1 MRKLVMKAGLVLS
14 LGLTVGLD
22 GCESKTLA
30 NPKTAQASIIQMLHA
45 QDAAWNSGDIDGFMS
60 YYDKSPDLRFA
71 SGGHVTYGW
80 EKTRARYHEHY
91 ENKAKMGA
99 LEFSDLKIKVLS
111 PEYAQVFGHWELTR
125 KTDRPAGLFT
135 LLVHKTDAGWKI
147 VSDHTSS
154 DPTRDPVISD
164 PISID
169 PDYPPMTVELD
180 FLSGGKALNG
190 HLYLADGKG
199 PHPTVILLH
208 GFPGYEKN
216 LDLAQVMRRAGYNV
230 LFFHYRG
237 AWGSEGNFSMVH
249 VIEDARAAVHFLQE
263 PDVAAKYRIDPE
275 RLILLGHSLGGFAS
289 LEAGAAEK
297 SVKCVGGISPADYG
311 IRGDMFSRPNA
322 EAALKGFVDYVD
334 AKHLK
339 GPGPLKGITGQG
351 MINEI
356 RDHMDEFSITNK
368 TADFHGRH
376 VLLIAAE
383 KDTTLP
389 PDVYDAALY
398 KAFKNTKAVDLTHKI
413 LPGDHSYSWSRIA
426 LSHTVLNWL
435 NTKCR

>member
-1 MRKLVMKAGLVLS
+1 MKKILLAGMFVTE
-14 LGLTVGLD
+14 LGLTACGQ
-22 GCESKTLA
+22 STA
-30 NPKTAQASIIQMLHA
+30 NNPQEDKAKIEAMLQA
-45 QDAAWNSGDIDGFMS
+45 QDAAWNRGDIDGFMS
-60 YYDKSPDLRFA
+60 YYDKSANLRFA
-71 SGGHVTYGW
+71 SGGTVTRGW
-80 EKTRARYHEHY
+80 RETLERYHRRY
-91 ENKAKMGA
+91 DSRGKMGQLTFTD
-99 LEFSDLKIKVLS
+99 LEITLLS
-111 PEYAQVFGHWELTR
+111 PEYAQVFGRWELTR
-125 KTDRPAGLFT
+125 AHDRPGGLFT
-135 LLVHKTDAGWKI
+135 LLLHKQDGGWKI

-154 DPTRDPVISD
+154 DPARDPVISD
-164 PISID
+164 PVSID
-169 PDYPPMTVELD
+169 PDDLPETVELD
-180 FLSGGKALNG
+180 FLSHGKALNG
-190 HLYLADGKG
+190 HLYLANGKG

-216 LDLAQVMRRAGYNV
+216 LDLAQVLRRAGFNV

-237 AWGSEGNFSMVH
+237 AWGSEGTFSMTH
-249 VIEDARAAVHFLQE
+249 VIEDARAAVHFLQT
-263 PDVAAKYRIDPE
+263 PNVAARYRIDPK
-275 RLILLGHSLGGFAS
+275 RLVLLGHSLGGFAA
-289 LEAGAAEK
+289 LQAGAAEK
-297 SVKCVGGISPADYG
+297 SVKCIGGISPADYG
-311 IRGDMFSRPNA
+311 IRGDMFSRPGA
-322 EAALKGFVDYVD
+322 KAALKGFVDYVD

-356 RDHMDEFSITNK
+356 RDNMEAFSITKK

-398 KAFKNTKAVDLTHKI
+398 KAFKNTKAVDITHKV

-426 LSHTVLNWL
+426 LAHTVLNWL